1 MHRIPALLLI
11 AAFLLAAC
19 SPATGLITE
28 SQPTST
34 PTPTAP
40 LPTPLVYTPTPTA
53 TQIPDVGSSP
63 DKLKG
68 TEIRVWH
75 GWDGSTASLF
85 DQMASEFS
93 LTNQWGIKVSV
104 TRYQNLSLLAD
115 AMGKA
120 LSTPEQPDIVVALPE
135 QILAWQTQV
144 LDLTPYTVQP
154 GIGFD
159 TWDLLANFGDQ
170 SSVDGVR
177 YGLPAARTARFVF
190 YNVSF
195 AHDLGFASAPHT
207 QDEFRKQACAANAF
221 WKKDKD
227 LTNDGYGGLA
237 LDVNSNWQTPY
248 SWLATNGGKV
258 FSGGE
263 VLFNTPD
270 NIKALEF
277 ISNLRADNC
286 AWLPDSDSNYEF
298 LANRRALFIT
308 GGLSDIGAEN
318 VAFSTV
324 SSPDQ
329 WTVLPFPGQDAG
341 IVMYGPDYAVL
352 KSNSAHQLAAWLFMR
367 WMMDAKNQVRWTLG
381 TGLFPVTNSAMGSLK
396 TNSSATPQWAAALDL
411 LPLAKSYPSTAA
423 WSQANKILADGFIAY
438 FRSYPSQPL
447 SSVLGQMDAIMKDLS
462 KK

>member
-40 LPTPLVYTPTPTA
+40 LPTP
-53 TQIPDVGSSP
+53 
-63 DKLKG
+63 
-68 TEIRVWH
+68 
-75 GWDGSTASLF
+75 DGSTASLF

-248 SWLATNGGKV
+248 SWLATNGGNAFSDGQVV